1 MLTRFRQLA
10 SNIGRWDAGLFF
22 MARACARATGG
33 RLRLKKF
40 YLYAQPVATK
50 ELTPPRRGRS
60 IDVQEA
66 TLGAIRTTDFGRPAT
81 VIEYRLKHQCRCLL
95 AFKAERMVGF
105 QWFSLQNYPEDEV
118 RCLYELDP
126 RDRCAWDFDI
136 FVAPEA
142 RTLPTFLR
150 LWDGCN
156 DILRAA
162 GIDLSLSRI
171 DAFNS
176 ASRRSHG
183 SLGARAIGWG
193 LFILAGRLQVS
204 VFSSSP
210 WLHVSGSPRSSPSW
224 PVSRL
229 ARRQNCTHI
238 ADSSSNSP

>member
-10 SNIGRWDAGLFF
+10 SNIGRCDASLFF
-22 MARACARATGG
+22 VARACARATGR

-40 YLYAQPVATK
+40 YLYAQPVAAE

-60 IDVQEA
+60 IEVREA
-66 TLGAIRTTDFGRPAT
+66 TPDAIRATDFGRPAD
-81 VIEYRLKHQCRCLL
+81 VIEYRLQHQCRCLM
-95 AFKAERMVGF
+95 AFKADRLVGF

-118 RCLYELDP
+118 RCLYQLD
-126 RDRCAWDFDI
+126 RLDRCAWDFDI
-136 FVAPEA
+136 FVAAEA

-156 DILRAA
+156 AILRGS

-193 LFILAGRLQVS
+193 LFLLAGQLQVA

-210 WLHVSGSPRSSPSW
+210 WLHVSGSPTQAPAW

-229 ARRQNCTHI
+229 ARRQNRTRV
-238 ADSSSNSP
+238 ADSGSNSP